1 VGVVRVWSLL
11 VQPPNRYL
19 LPCEVRHDNLP
30 LPLGERQAVTLA
42 TAGDLEVLLQ
52 SLSTITGVSAA
63 DKTGLDKVAERL
75 AVLDQQMQSRSD
87 AEQGWV
93 GVPWEN
99 KFLVCDGPMEE
110 LNLIDAESYQ
120 ESMKVALESA
130 GFRLVLIRR
139 DEIGEYKD
147 RGLKPV
153 YVSDKRKWRKEVTKG
168 DVILVAQQPTN
179 GS

>member
-1 VGVVRVWSLL
+1 
-11 VQPPNRYL
+11 
-19 LPCEVRHDNLP
+19 
-30 LPLGERQAVTLA
+30 
-42 TAGDLEVLLQ
+42 
-52 SLSTITGVSAA
+52 
-63 DKTGLDKVAERL
+63 
-75 AVLDQQMQSRSD
+75 
-87 AEQGWV
+87 
-93 GVPWEN
+93 
-99 KFLVCDGPMEE
+99 MEE